1 MIWNKCGV
9 ITRHMILDLHQK
21 FPLLLLPHPP
31 FDWFYISDLGG
42 EGGWEGGGTSWL
54 LGNSISSWQ
63 IVLGCRNG
71 GIFVSWGNHCL
82 CWKMIS
88 KILLL
93 TPRALASSLVINSL
107 LRSSGIFFFV
117 ILIDSTE
124 LSTLSLFLYLSPLL
138 LRINFTGFRI
148 EDLRLFSSSSL
159 FSALSLLI
167 FGARWSRW
175 R

>member
-1 MIWNKCGV
+1 
-9 ITRHMILDLHQK
+9 
-21 FPLLLLPHPP
+21 
-31 FDWFYISDLGG
+31 
-42 EGGWEGGGTSWL
+42 
-54 LGNSISSWQ
+54 
-63 IVLGCRNG
+63 
-71 GIFVSWGNHCL
+71 
-82 CWKMIS
+82 MIS

-107 LRSSGIFFFV
+107 LRSSGIFFFI

-148 EDLRLFSSSSL
+148 EDLRLFSRSSL

-167 FGARWSRW
+167 FGAR
-175 R
+175 